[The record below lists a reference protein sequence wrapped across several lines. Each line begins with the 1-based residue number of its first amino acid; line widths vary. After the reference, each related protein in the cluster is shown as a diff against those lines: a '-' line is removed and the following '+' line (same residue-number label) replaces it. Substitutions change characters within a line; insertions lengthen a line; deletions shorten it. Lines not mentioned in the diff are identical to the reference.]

1 MFAPFGGG
9 QGSPSPFQQ
18 GGSGPSHSLGSL
30 LALLT
35 LLTLNVFA
43 WYEMV
48 SSRWISVKQTKQTKQ
63 RETRRE
69 SNSRPTVVRQSSDS
83 RPTVQGIRHKSGTVV
98 FSNAAYRCYVPW
110 QFNAAYSM
118 FAPKIRLHQVRQ
130 RYMHVNVCS
139 HKFRL
144 TSHMH
149 MFTCVH
155 TVNHTHAH
163 MSVLFSFSGRGIV
176 PHPRSAPS
184 GHRPPPLGQLPSKA
198 FTFLYC

>member
-1 MFAPFGGG
+1 MDFCETNETNETTRNTKEV
-9 QGSPSPFQQ
+9 QQSPD
-18 GGSGPSHSLGSL
+18 
-30 LALLT
+30 
-35 LLTLNVFA
+35 
-43 WYEMV
+43 
-48 SSRWISVKQTKQTKQ
+48 
-63 RETRRE
+63 
-69 SNSRPTVVRQSSDS
+69 SRPTVVRQSSDS